1 MRRRDYG
8 ITTAAKNQIG
18 IRKEIWKFGILPAGG
33 ISLFPA
39 HILTASC
46 QGGQCGTCGIARYC
60 KAWYTWSCVCSGLYA
75 GLCIAFGYA
84 MSYPGNGYMYLEQ
97 WDAAGVGRWCGGWCY
112 AGGGGVWWHVSELLP
127 VGRWDDEIRY
137 KIALKY
143 NIYCKNKSRENNIA
157 IDKICNI
164 YLRLSNYC
172 VASSI
177 SFDN

>member
-8 ITTAAKNQIG
+8 ITTVAKNQIG
-18 IRKEIWKFGILPAGG
+18 IRKEIWRSDILPAGG

-39 HILTASC
+39 HILAASC

-60 KAWYTWSCVCSGLYA
+60 KAWYTWACVYCGLYA

-97 WDAAGVGRWCGGWCY
+97 WDAAGVW
-112 AGGGGVWWHVSELLP
+112 AGVAVDAMRGGVWWHVSELLLG
-127 VGRWDDEIRY
+127 GRWDDEIRY
-137 KIALKY
+137 KRALKY
-143 NIYCKNKSRENNIA
+143 NVYYKNKSRENNIA

-172 VASSI
+172 VASSKALL
-177 SFDN
+177 